1 MNDLLTVNNLTKT
14 YDRFALQNLSFSLP
28 EGCITGFIGA
38 NGAGKTTTLR
48 AILDL
53 IHKDSGE
60 VRIFDL
66 DMATNT
72 RAIKDRIG
80 VVLDN
85 GGFYDELSLNEMKRV
100 IAPAY
105 SQWSDEDFQR
115 WLEHFRLDSHQQIA
129 TLSRGM
135 RMKFALALAL
145 SHNAELL
152 IMDEP
157 TSGLDPKIRR
167 QLLRTLS
174 TFMENGGKGV
184 FFSTHITSDLDKI
197 ADFLVMIDDGQI
209 LFQEDKDTLLDSH
222 RILKGD
228 SAALTTDT
236 RPLFLS
242 LEETAYGFT
251 GLTRAP
257 EALDAFPDAL
267 VERPTVED
275 IMLAYMKG
283 DARHAHSS
291 RAQRFSHR

>member
-167 QLLRTLS
+167 QLLSALQ

-209 LFQEDKDTLLDSH
+209 IFQEDKDTLLDSH

-228 SAALTTDT
+228 GASLTADT

-251 GLTRAP
+251 GLTYAP

-291 RAQRFSHR
+291 RVQRFSHR

>member
-1 MNDLLTVNNLTKT
+1 MNDLLTVRGLNKT
-14 YDRFALQNLSFSLP
+14 FDRFALRDVSFTLP

-48 AILDL
+48 TIFDL

-60 VRIFDL
+60 VHCFGM
-66 DMATNT
+66 DMDTDA

-80 VVLDN
+80 VVLDG
-85 GGFYDELSLNEMKRV
+85 GGFYDELSLVEMKRI

-105 SQWSDEDFQR
+105 SHWSEEDFR
-115 WLEHFRLDSHQQIA
+115 SWLEYFRLDPHQKID

-135 RMKFALALAL
+135 RMKFALSLAL
-145 SHNAELL
+145 SHNADLL

-197 ADFLVMIDDGQI
+197 ADYLIMIDDGQI
-209 LFQEDKDTLLDSH
+209 IFQEDKDTLLDSH
-222 RILKGD
+222 HIIKAD
-228 SAALTTDT
+228 SAALTAET

-267 VERPTVED
+267 IERPTVED

-283 DARHAHSS
+283 EARHAHSS
-291 RAQRFSHR
+291 HAQRFAHR

>member
-1 MNDLLTVNNLTKT
+1 MNELLSVRGLTKNF
-14 YDRFALQNLSFSLP
+14 DRFSLQELSFSLP

-48 AILDL
+48 TILDL
-53 IHKDSGE
+53 IHKDSGD
-60 VRIFDL
+60 VRIFGL
-66 DMATNT
+66 DMATDA

-80 VVLDN
+80 VVLDD
-85 GGFYDELSLNEMKRV
+85 GGFYDELSLSEMKRI

-105 SQWSDEDFQR
+105 SRWSDEDFQR
-115 WLEHFRLDSHQQIA
+115 WLDHFRLDPHQKIA

-135 RMKFALALAL
+135 RMKFALALAM
-145 SHNAELL
+145 SHGAELL

-228 SAALTTDT
+228 SAALTADT

-251 GLTRAP
+251 GLTCAP

>member
-1 MNDLLTVNNLTKT
+1 MNELLSVRGLTKIF
-14 YDRFALQNLSFSLP
+14 DRFALQELSFSLP

-48 AILDL
+48 TILDL

-66 DMATNT
+66 DMTTNT

-85 GGFYDELSLNEMKRV
+85 GGFYDELSLGEMKRI

-105 SQWSDEDFQR
+105 SRWSDEDFQR
-115 WLEHFRLDSHQQIA
+115 WLDHFRLDPHQKIA

-135 RMKFALALAL
+135 RMKFALALAM
-145 SHNAELL
+145 SHGAELL

-236 RPLFLS
+236 RPLFLC

-251 GLTRAP
+251 GLTYAP

>member
-1 MNDLLTVNNLTKT
+1 MNELLTVRGLTKNF
-14 YDRFALQNLSFSLP
+14 DRFALQELSFSLP

-48 AILDL
+48 TILDL
-53 IHKDSGE
+53 IHKDSGD
-60 VRIFDL
+60 VRIFGL
-66 DMATNT
+66 DMSTDA

-80 VVLDN
+80 VVLDD
-85 GGFYDELSLNEMKRV
+85 GGFYDELSLSEMKRI

-105 SQWSDEDFQR
+105 SHWSDENFQR
-115 WLEHFRLDSHQQIA
+115 WLDHFRLDPHQKIA

-135 RMKFALALAL
+135 RMKFALALAM
-145 SHNAELL
+145 SHGAELL

-228 SAALTTDT
+228 SAALTADT

-251 GLTRAP
+251 GLTYAP

-291 RAQRFSHR
+291 RVQRFSHR

>member
-1 MNDLLTVNNLTKT
+1 MNDLLTVRGLTKNF
-14 YDRFALQNLSFSLP
+14 DRFALQELSFSLP

-85 GGFYDELSLNEMKRV
+85 GGFYDELSLNEMKRI

-167 QLLRTLS
+167 QLLSALQ

-197 ADFLVMIDDGQI
+197 ADYLVMIDDGRI
-209 LFQEDKDTLLDSH
+209 LFQEDKDTLLDTH
-222 RILKGD
+222 RIIKGD
-228 SAALTTDT
+228 RTALTAET
-236 RPLFLS
+236 RALFLS
-242 LEETAYGFT
+242 LEETVYGFT
-251 GLTRAP
+251 GLTCAP
-257 EALDAFPDAL
+257 EALDAFPGAL

>member
-1 MNDLLTVNNLTKT
+1 M
-14 YDRFALQNLSFSLP
+14 
-28 EGCITGFIGA
+28 
-38 NGAGKTTTLR
+38 
-48 AILDL
+48 
-53 IHKDSGE
+53 
-60 VRIFDL
+60 
-66 DMATNT
+66 
-72 RAIKDRIG
+72 
-80 VVLDN
+80 
-85 GGFYDELSLNEMKRV
+85 
-100 IAPAY
+100 
-105 SQWSDEDFQR
+105 
-115 WLEHFRLDSHQQIA
+115 
-129 TLSRGM
+129 
-135 RMKFALALAL
+135 
-145 SHNAELL
+145 
-152 IMDEP
+152 
-157 TSGLDPKIRR
+157 
-167 QLLRTLS
+167 
-174 TFMENGGKGV
+174 

-209 LFQEDKDTLLDSH
+209 IFQEDKDTLLDSH

-228 SAALTTDT
+228 SAALTADT

>member
-1 MNDLLTVNNLTKT
+1 MNELLSVRGLTKNF
-14 YDRFALQNLSFSLP
+14 DRFSLQELSFSLP

-48 AILDL
+48 TILDL
-53 IHKDSGE
+53 IHKDSGD
-60 VRIFDL
+60 VRIFGL
-66 DMATNT
+66 DMSTDA

-80 VVLDN
+80 VVLDD
-85 GGFYDELSLNEMKRV
+85 GGFYDELSLGEMKRI

-105 SQWSDEDFQR
+105 SRWSDEDFQR
-115 WLEHFRLDSHQQIA
+115 WLDHFRLDPHQKIA

-135 RMKFALALAL
+135 RMKFALALAM
-145 SHNAELL
+145 SHGAELL

-228 SAALTTDT
+228 SAALTVDT

-251 GLTRAP
+251 GLTCAL
-257 EALDAFPDAL
+257 EALDAFPAAL

>member
-1 MNDLLTVNNLTKT
+1 MNDLLTVDNLTKT
-14 YDRFALQNLSFSLP
+14 YDRFALHNISFSLP

-48 AILDL
+48 TILDL
-53 IHKDSGE
+53 VHKDSGE
-60 VRIFDL
+60 VCVFGL
-66 DMATNT
+66 DMGTDA

-105 SQWSDEDFQR
+105 SQWSDEDFRR
-115 WLEHFRLDSHQQIA
+115 WLERFRLDPSQKIE

-157 TSGLDPKIRR
+157 TSGLDPRVR
-167 QLLRTLS
+167 QDLLRILS
-174 TFMENGGKGV
+174 EFMADGGKGV

-197 ADFLVMIDDGQI
+197 ADFLIMIDDGRV
-209 LFQEDKDTLLDSH
+209 LFQEDKDTLLDTH
-222 RILKGD
+222 RIIKGD
-228 SAALTTDT
+228 RTALTAET
-236 RPLFLS
+236 RALFLS
-242 LEETAYGFT
+242 LEETVYGFT

-267 VERPTVED
+267 IERPTVED

-283 DARHAHSS
+283 ESRHAHSS
-291 RAQRFSHR
+291 RIQRFSHR

>member
-48 AILDL
+48 TILDL
-53 IHKDSGE
+53 IHKDSGD
-60 VRIFDL
+60 VRIFGL
-66 DMATNT
+66 DMATDA
-72 RAIKDRIG
+72 RDIKDRIG
-80 VVLDN
+80 VVLDD
-85 GGFYDELSLNEMKRV
+85 GGFYDELSLSEMKRV

-105 SQWSDEDFQR
+105 SRWSNEDFQR
-115 WLEHFRLDSHQQIA
+115 WLKRFRLEPAQKIE

-145 SHNAELL
+145 SHGAELL

-157 TSGLDPKIRR
+157 TSGLDPRVR
-167 QLLRTLS
+167 QDLLRILS
-174 TFMENGGKGV
+174 EFMADGGKGV

-197 ADFLVMIDDGQI
+197 ADYLIMIDDGRI
-209 LFQEDKDTLLDSH
+209 LFQEDKDTLLDTH

-228 SAALTTDT
+228 SAALTADT